1 MRLHGAINLSRI
13 PKQLIKKNNKGESI
27 LWIDVSE
34 NYKPSE
40 YGDTHTITC
49 YDKENQRK
57 IYLANLRPEEPRE
70 PAQAAQAP
78 AAPQAPT
85 DNGDPDL
92 PW

>member
-1 MRLHGAINLSRI
+1 MARLHGAINLSRI
-13 PKQLIKKNNKGESI
+13 PKQLIKKNSKGESI

-57 IYLANLRPEEPRE
+57 IYLANLRPEEPKG
-70 PAQAAQAP
+70 PATPAAAP
-78 AAPQAPT
+78 A
-85 DNGDPDL
+85 DNGDLDL
-92 PW
+92 PF

>member
-13 PKQLIKKNNKGESI
+13 PKQLIKKNSKGESI
-27 LWIDVSE
+27 LWVDVNE
-34 NYKPSE
+34 NLKPSD

-57 IYLANLRPEEPRE
+57 IYLANLRPEEQKEAAP
-70 PAQAAQAP
+70 QAQAP
-78 AAPQAPT
+78 ANHET
-85 DNGDPDL
+85 PDL

>member
-1 MRLHGAINLSRI
+1 MSRI
-13 PKQLIKKNNKGESI
+13 PKQLIKKNSKGESI
-27 LWIDVSE
+27 LWVDVNE
-34 NYKPSE
+34 NLKPSD

-70 PAQAAQAP
+70 PAQVAQAP
-78 AAPQAPT
+78 AAPQAPI

-92 PW
+92 PF